1 MTNLINEFDALGQNK
16 YVTQGKTAAT
26 NMRHKGGSA
35 SDDQIGDDVEDIQFD
50 TTMDPQIDPD
60 RVDPPIDPSS
70 ASLATRPLIWMSDAL
85 TDVVPGQSVRI
96 KVSVRN
102 VGTIVETYDLS
113 VLGPARTWVSVA
125 PSEISLFPGDEGTA
139 VVTIKPPRSP
149 NMLAGR
155 YEVAIKATSQV
166 LWAERAVAEFS
177 VTVAPYHQFKAVI
190 ARSTLEL
197 KTKTSTYLQIVNEG
211 NSSTKFSVDVTDPDG
226 VFEGTLDAPTYVL
239 DPGQPAWL
247 KVEVTCPVHII
258 GKQVHGAVF
267 AHVNQVLDL
276 VTNTPV
282 IGSKPFVQRVAV
294 TQKPLLRFRL
304 GWFGRIL
311 IIFLLLALVAAF
323 ILSRFFSTAPT
334 SSAGAPAYPTN
345 FAAVMSGNT
354 SVVLTWDPVAGATG
368 YHIYAVGE
376 AGSSASPSAAPT
388 TAPAPATT
396 APAPATTAPAPA
408 TTAPAPATTAPAP
421 ATTAPATTAPAPATT
436 APVNYV
442 QPAAATNRTKAVILS
457 RTYALDSSVFVFEPQ
472 SKNGKNSKNNAKKR
486 SQKFQEIAAR
496 LPMVAPQGGS
506 VSSASASPSVS
517 SSSSSSSSSGS
528 ANGASG
534 SPTPS
539 STISSLSSASTASLD
554 LSNPTSACQNCT
566 SVNSLP
572 SGSTRYE
579 VSGAKAGILACYRIV
594 ALNGSYSSLYS
605 GAACVQVPTV
615 EQAAAADNAAAA
627 AAAASAATASPSPT
641 VVPACAPVK
650 FKVTAMSSS
659 AIGIVWQ
666 APTKLPKGA
675 ADDYCDLA
683 TPITGWDIQHQI
695 LTGWSSV
702 SPAPQ
707 LSDTALQLSG
717 LSPDTEYC
725 FRMNSVTATGPSLFS
740 KEVCATT
747 DAEVVASPSASPSSS
762 ASASASA
769 SATAA
774 TGDTAVP
781 APTS

>member
-1 MTNLINEFDALGQNK
+1 MSNLINEFDALGQNK

-26 NMRHKGGSA
+26 NMRHKGSSA
-35 SDDQIGDDVEDIQFD
+35 ENDQIGDDVEDIQFD

-70 ASLATRPLIWMSDAL
+70 ASLATRPLVWMSDAL
-85 TDVVPGQSVRI
+85 TDVVPGQAVRI

-139 VVTIKPPRSP
+139 VVTIKPPRTP

-226 VFEGTLDAPTYVL
+226 VFQGTLDAPTYVL

-276 VTNTPV
+276 ATNTPV

-294 TQKPLLRFRL
+294 TQKPVIRFRL

-323 ILSRFFSTAPT
+323 ILSRFFSTAPEST
-334 SSAGAPAYPTN
+334 AGAPAYPTN
-345 FAAVMSGNT
+345 FSAVMSGN
-354 SVVLTWDPVAGATG
+354 SNVVLTWDPVTGATG

-376 AGSSASPSAAPT
+376 AGSSASPSAA
-388 TAPAPATT
+388 ATT
-396 APAPATTAPAPA
+396 APAPATTAP
-408 TTAPAPATTAPAP
+408 
-421 ATTAPATTAPAPATT
+421 APATTAPAPATT

-442 QPAAATNRTKAVILS
+442 QPAAATNRTSAVILS
-457 RTYALDSSVFVFEPQ
+457 STYASDSSVFVFEPQ
-472 SKNGKNSKNNAKKR
+472 SKNGKNSKNNAKKQG
-486 SQKFQEIAAR
+486 QKFQEIAAR
-496 LPMVAPQGGS
+496 LPMFAPQGGS
-506 VSSASASPSVS
+506 VSSASPSASSASSASGS
-517 SSSSSSSSSGS
+517 SS
-528 ANGASG
+528 GASG
-534 SPTPS
+534 SATPS
-539 STISSLSSASTASLD
+539 STVSSLSSASTASLD
-554 LSNPTSACQNCT
+554 LSNPTSACQNCS

-572 SGSTRYE
+572 AGSTRYE
-579 VSGAKAGILACYRIV
+579 VSGVKAGILACYRIV
-594 ALNGSYSSLYS
+594 ALNGNYSSLYS

-615 EQAAAADNAAAA
+615 EQAAAADNAAVA
-627 AAAASAATASPSPT
+627 AAAASAASASPSPT
-641 VVPACAPVK
+641 AIPACAPVK
-650 FKVTAMSSS
+650 FKVSAMSSS

-683 TPITGWDIQHQI
+683 IPITGWDIQHQI
-695 LTGWSSV
+695 LTGWSSI

-707 LSDTALQLSG
+707 VNDTALQLSG

-747 DAEVVASPSASPSSS
+747 DEEVVASPSATPSSS

>member
-1 MTNLINEFDALGQNK
+1 MSNLINEFDALGQNK

-26 NMRHKGGSA
+26 NMRHKGSSA
-35 SDDQIGDDVEDIQFD
+35 ENDQIGDDVEDIQFD

-70 ASLATRPLIWMSDAL
+70 ASLATRPLVWMSDAL
-85 TDVVPGQSVRI
+85 TDVVPGQAVRI

-139 VVTIKPPRSP
+139 VVTIKPPRTP

-226 VFEGTLDAPTYVL
+226 VFQGTLDAPTYVL

-276 VTNTPV
+276 ATNTPV

-294 TQKPLLRFRL
+294 TQKPVIRFRL

-323 ILSRFFSTAPT
+323 ILSRFFSTAPEST
-334 SSAGAPAYPTN
+334 AGAPAYPTN
-345 FAAVMSGNT
+345 FSAVMSGN
-354 SVVLTWDPVAGATG
+354 SNVVLTWDPVTGATG

-376 AGSSASPSAAPT
+376 AGSSASPSAA
-388 TAPAPATT
+388 ATT

-408 TTAPAPATTAPAP
+408 TTAPAPATTAP
-421 ATTAPATTAPAPATT
+421 
-436 APVNYV
+436 VNYV
-442 QPAAATNRTKAVILS
+442 QPAIATNRTSAVILS
-457 RTYALDSSVFVFEPQ
+457 STYASDSSVFVFEPQ
-472 SKNGKNSKNNAKKR
+472 SKNGKNSKNNAKKQG
-486 SQKFQEIAAR
+486 QKFQEIAAR

-506 VSSASASPSVS
+506 VPSASPSASSASSASGS
-517 SSSSSSSSSGS
+517 SS
-528 ANGASG
+528 GASG
-534 SPTPS
+534 SATPS
-539 STISSLSSASTASLD
+539 STVSSLSSASTASLD
-554 LSNPTSACQNCT
+554 LSNPTSACQNCS

-572 SGSTRYE
+572 AGSTRYE
-579 VSGAKAGILACYRIV
+579 VSGVKAGILACYRIV
-594 ALNGSYSSLYS
+594 ALNGNYSSLYS

-615 EQAAAADNAAAA
+615 EQAAAADNAAVA
-627 AAAASAATASPSPT
+627 AAAASAASASPSPT
-641 VVPACAPVK
+641 AIPACAPVK
-650 FKVTAMSSS
+650 FKVSAMSSS

-666 APTKLPKGA
+666 APAKLPKGA

-683 TPITGWDIQHQI
+683 IPITGWDIQHQI
-695 LTGWSSV
+695 LTGWSSI

-707 LSDTALQLSG
+707 VNDTALQLSG

-747 DAEVVASPSASPSSS
+747 DEEVVASPSATPSSS

>member
-26 NMRHKGGSA
+26 NMRHKGSSA
-35 SDDQIGDDVEDIQFD
+35 ENDQIGDGVEDIQFD

-85 TDVVPGQSVRI
+85 TDVVPGQAVRI

-139 VVTIKPPRSP
+139 VVTIKPPRTP

-226 VFEGTLDAPTYVL
+226 VFQGSLDAPTYVL

-276 VTNTPV
+276 ATNTPV

-294 TQKPLLRFRL
+294 TQKPVIRFRL

-323 ILSRFFSTAPT
+323 ILSRFFSTAPE
-334 SSAGAPAYPTN
+334 SSAGAPSYPTN
-345 FAAVMSGNT
+345 FSAVMSGN
-354 SVVLTWDPVAGATG
+354 SNVVLTWDPVTGATG

-376 AGSSASPSAAPT
+376 AGSSASPSAA
-388 TAPAPATT
+388 
-396 APAPATTAPAPA
+396 
-408 TTAPAPATTAPAP
+408 
-421 ATTAPATTAPAPATT
+421 ATTAPAPATT

-442 QPAAATNRTKAVILS
+442 QPAAAANRTSAVILS
-457 RTYALDSSVFVFEPQ
+457 STYASDSSVFVFEPQ
-472 SKNGKNSKNNAKKR
+472 SKNGKNSKNNAKKQG
-486 SQKFQEIAAR
+486 QKFQEIAAR
-496 LPMVAPQGGS
+496 LPMVVPQGGS
-506 VSSASASPSVS
+506 VSSASPSASSASSASGS
-517 SSSSSSSSSGS
+517 SS
-528 ANGASG
+528 GASG
-534 SPTPS
+534 SATPS
-539 STISSLSSASTASLD
+539 STVSSLSSASTASLD
-554 LSNPTSACQNCT
+554 LSNPTSACQNCS

-572 SGSTRYE
+572 AGSTRYE

-594 ALNGSYSSLYS
+594 ALNGNDSSLYS

-615 EQAAAADNAAAA
+615 EQAAAADNAAVA
-627 AAAASAATASPSPT
+627 AAAASAASASPSPT
-641 VVPACAPVK
+641 AIPACAPVK
-650 FKVTAMSSS
+650 FKVSAMSSS

-675 ADDYCDLA
+675 ADDYCDL
-683 TPITGWDIQHQI
+683 TIPITGWDIQHQI
-695 LTGWSSV
+695 LTGWSSI

-707 LSDTALQLSG
+707 VNDTALQLSG

-747 DAEVVASPSASPSSS
+747 DEEVVASPSATPSSS

-769 SATAA
+769 SPTAV

>member
-1 MTNLINEFDALGQNK
+1 MSNLINEFDALGQNK

-26 NMRHKGGSA
+26 NMRHKGSSA
-35 SDDQIGDDVEDIQFD
+35 ENDQIGDDVEDIQFD

-70 ASLATRPLIWMSDAL
+70 ASLATRPLVWMSDAL
-85 TDVVPGQSVRI
+85 TDVVPGQAVRI

-139 VVTIKPPRSP
+139 VVTIKPPRTP

-226 VFEGTLDAPTYVL
+226 VFQGTLDAPTYVL

-247 KVEVTCPVHII
+247 KVEVTCPVHLV

-276 VTNTPV
+276 ATNTPV

-294 TQKPLLRFRL
+294 TQKPVIRFRL

-323 ILSRFFSTAPT
+323 ILSRFFSTAPEST
-334 SSAGAPAYPTN
+334 AGAPAYPTN
-345 FAAVMSGNT
+345 FSAVMSGN
-354 SVVLTWDPVAGATG
+354 SNVVLTWDPVTGATG

-376 AGSSASPSAAPT
+376 AGSSASPSAA
-388 TAPAPATT
+388 ATT
-396 APAPATTAPAPA
+396 APAPATTAP
-408 TTAPAPATTAPAP
+408 
-421 ATTAPATTAPAPATT
+421 APATTAPAPATT

-442 QPAAATNRTKAVILS
+442 QPAAATNRTSAVILS
-457 RTYALDSSVFVFEPQ
+457 STYASDSSVFVFEPQ
-472 SKNGKNSKNNAKKR
+472 SKNGKNSKNNAKKQG
-486 SQKFQEIAAR
+486 QKFQEIAAR

-506 VSSASASPSVS
+506 VSSASPSASSASSASGS
-517 SSSSSSSSSGS
+517 SS
-528 ANGASG
+528 GASG
-534 SPTPS
+534 SATPS
-539 STISSLSSASTASLD
+539 STVSSLSSASTASLD
-554 LSNPTSACQNCT
+554 LSNPTSACQNCS

-572 SGSTRYE
+572 AGSTRYE

-594 ALNGSYSSLYS
+594 ALNGNYSSLYS

-615 EQAAAADNAAAA
+615 EQAAAADNAAVA
-627 AAAASAATASPSPT
+627 AAAASAASASPSPT
-641 VVPACAPVK
+641 AIPACAPVK
-650 FKVTAMSSS
+650 FKVSAMSSS

-683 TPITGWDIQHQI
+683 IPITGWDIQHQI
-695 LTGWSSV
+695 LTGWSSI

-707 LSDTALQLSG
+707 VNDTALQLSG

-747 DAEVVASPSASPSSS
+747 DEEVVASPSATPSSS

>member
-1 MTNLINEFDALGQNK
+1 MSNLINEFDALGQNK

-26 NMRHKGGSA
+26 NMRHKGSSA
-35 SDDQIGDDVEDIQFD
+35 ENDQIGDDVEDIQFD

-85 TDVVPGQSVRI
+85 TDVVPGQAVRI

-125 PSEISLFPGDEGTA
+125 PAEISLFPGDEGTA
-139 VVTIKPPRSP
+139 FVTIKPPRTP

-226 VFEGTLDAPTYVL
+226 VFQGTLDAPTYVL

-276 VTNTPV
+276 ATNTPV

-294 TQKPLLRFRL
+294 TQKPVIRFRL

-323 ILSRFFSTAPT
+323 ILSRFFSTAPE
-334 SSAGAPAYPTN
+334 SSAGAPSYPTN
-345 FAAVMSGNT
+345 FSAVMSGN
-354 SVVLTWDPVAGATG
+354 SNVVLTWDPVTGATG

-376 AGSSASPSAAPT
+376 AGSSASPSAA
-388 TAPAPATT
+388 ATT

-408 TTAPAPATTAPAP
+408 TTAPA
-421 ATTAPATTAPAPATT
+421 
-436 APVNYV
+436 NYV
-442 QPAAATNRTKAVILS
+442 QPAAATNRTSAVILS
-457 RTYALDSSVFVFEPQ
+457 STYASDSSVFVFEPQ
-472 SKNGKNSKNNAKKR
+472 SKNGKNSKNNAKKQG
-486 SQKFQEIAAR
+486 QKFQEIAAR

-506 VSSASASPSVS
+506 VSSASPSASSASSASGS
-517 SSSSSSSSSGS
+517 SS
-528 ANGASG
+528 GASG
-534 SPTPS
+534 SATPS
-539 STISSLSSASTASLD
+539 STVSSLSSASTASLD
-554 LSNPTSACQNCT
+554 LSNPTSACQNCS

-572 SGSTRYE
+572 AGSTRYE

-594 ALNGSYSSLYS
+594 ALNGNDSSLYS

-615 EQAAAADNAAAA
+615 EQAAAADNAAVA
-627 AAAASAATASPSPT
+627 AAAASAASASPSPT
-641 VVPACAPVK
+641 AIPACAPVK
-650 FKVTAMSSS
+650 FKVSAMSSS

-675 ADDYCDLA
+675 ADDYCDL
-683 TPITGWDIQHQI
+683 TIPITGWDIQHQI
-695 LTGWSSV
+695 LTGWSSI

-707 LSDTALQLSG
+707 VNDTALQLSG

-747 DAEVVASPSASPSSS
+747 DEEVVASPSATPSSS

>member
-26 NMRHKGGSA
+26 NMRHKGSSA
-35 SDDQIGDDVEDIQFD
+35 ENDQIGDDVEDIQFD

-85 TDVVPGQSVRI
+85 TDVVPGQAVRI

-139 VVTIKPPRSP
+139 VVTIKPPRTP

-226 VFEGTLDAPTYVL
+226 VFQGTLDAPTYVL

-247 KVEVTCPVHII
+247 KVEVTCPVHLV

-276 VTNTPV
+276 ATNTPV

-294 TQKPLLRFRL
+294 TQKPVIRFRL

-311 IIFLLLALVAAF
+311 IIFLLFALVAAF
-323 ILSRFFSTAPT
+323 ILSRFFSTAPEST
-334 SSAGAPAYPTN
+334 AGAPAYPTN
-345 FAAVMSGNT
+345 FAAVMSGN
-354 SVVLTWDPVAGATG
+354 SNVVLTWDPVTGATG

-376 AGSSASPSAAPT
+376 AGSSASPSAA
-388 TAPAPATT
+388 ATT

-408 TTAPAPATTAPAP
+408 TTAPAPATTAPA
-421 ATTAPATTAPAPATT
+421 
-436 APVNYV
+436 NYV
-442 QPAAATNRTKAVILS
+442 QPAAATNRTNAVILS
-457 RTYALDSSVFVFEPQ
+457 STYALDSSVFVFEPQ
-472 SKNGKNSKNNAKKR
+472 SKNGKNSKNNAKKQG
-486 SQKFQEIAAR
+486 QKFQETAAR
-496 LPMVAPQGGS
+496 LPMVVPQGGS
-506 VSSASASPSVS
+506 VSTASASPSASSASSASGS
-517 SSSSSSSSSGS
+517 SS
-528 ANGASG
+528 GASG
-534 SPTPS
+534 SATPS
-539 STISSLSSASTASLD
+539 STVSSLSSASTASLD
-554 LSNPTSACQNCT
+554 LSNPTSACQNCS

-572 SGSTRYE
+572 AGSTRYE

-594 ALNGSYSSLYS
+594 ALNGNYSSLYS

-615 EQAAAADNAAAA
+615 EQAAAADNAAVA
-627 AAAASAATASPSPT
+627 AAAASAASASPSPT
-641 VVPACAPVK
+641 AIPACAPVK
-650 FKVTAMSSS
+650 FKVSAMSSS

-675 ADDYCDLA
+675 ADDYCDL
-683 TPITGWDIQHQI
+683 TIPITGWDIQHQI
-695 LTGWSSV
+695 LTGWSSI

-707 LSDTALQLSG
+707 VNDTALQLSG

-747 DAEVVASPSASPSSS
+747 DEEVVASPSATPSSS

>member
-26 NMRHKGGSA
+26 NMRHKGSSA
-35 SDDQIGDDVEDIQFD
+35 ENDQIGDDVEDIQFD

-226 VFEGTLDAPTYVL
+226 VFEGSLDAPTYVL

-247 KVEVTCPVHII
+247 KVEVSGPVHII

-294 TQKPLLRFRL
+294 TQKPVIRFRL

-311 IIFLLLALVAAF
+311 IIFALFALIAAF
-323 ILSRFFSTAPT
+323 ILSRLFSTAPA

-345 FAAVMSGNT
+345 FSAVMSGNT

-376 AGSSASPSAAPT
+376 AGSSASPSAAAT
-388 TAPAPATT
+388 TAAAPATT
-396 APAPATTAPAPA
+396 APAPATTAA
-408 TTAPAPATTAPAP
+408 
-421 ATTAPATTAPAPATT
+421 APATTAPAPATT

-442 QPAAATNRTKAVILS
+442 QPAAATGRTNAVILS
-457 RTYALDSSVFVFEPQ
+457 STYALDSSVFVFEPQ
-472 SKNGKNSKNNAKKR
+472 SKKGKNSKNSARKQG
-486 SQKFQEIAAR
+486 QKFEEMAAR
-496 LPMVAPQGGS
+496 VPVFAPQGGS
-506 VSSASASPSVS
+506 VSSESASPGASG
-517 SSSSSSSSSGS
+517 SSSGV
-528 ANGASG
+528 SG

-566 SVNSLP
+566 SVIALP
-572 SGSTRYE
+572 TGSTRHE

-594 ALNGSYSSLYS
+594 ALNGNYSSLYS

-627 AAAASAATASPSPT
+627 ASAASASPSPT
-641 VVPACAPVK
+641 AIPACAPVK
-650 FKVTAMSSS
+650 FKVSAMGSS

-707 LSDTALQLSG
+707 LNDTALQLSG
-717 LSPDTEYC
+717 LSPGAEYC
-725 FRMNSVTATGPSLFS
+725 FRMNGVTATGPSLFS

-747 DAEVVASPSASPSSS
+747 DEEVVASPSATPSSS
-762 ASASASA
+762 ASASAT
-769 SATAA
+769 AT

>member
-35 SDDQIGDDVEDIQFD
+35 SDDQIGDDVEDVQFD

-60 RVDPPIDPSS
+60 RVDPAFDPSS

-125 PSEISLFPGDEGTA
+125 PSEISLFPGDEGSA

-247 KVEVTCPVHII
+247 KVEVTGPVHII

-294 TQKPLLRFRL
+294 TQKPVIRFRL

-323 ILSRFFSTAPT
+323 VLSRFFSTAPQ
-334 SSAGAPAYPTN
+334 SSAGAPSYPTN
-345 FAAVMSGNT
+345 FSAVMSGNT
-354 SVVLTWDPVAGATG
+354 NVVLTWDPVTGATG

-376 AGSSASPSAAPT
+376 AGSSASPSAA
-388 TAPAPATT
+388 ATT
-396 APAPATTAPAPA
+396 APAPATTAPVPA
-408 TTAPAPATTAPAP
+408 TTAPVPVTTAPVPVTTAPAP
-421 ATTAPATTAPAPATT
+421 VTT

-457 RTYALDSSVFVFEPQ
+457 STYALDSSVFVFEPQ
-472 SKNGKNSKNNAKKR
+472 TKNGKTSKNNAKQR

-496 LPMVAPQGGS
+496 LPMVVPQGGS
-506 VSSASASPSVS
+506 VSSSSPSASSASSASGS
-517 SSSSSSSSSGS
+517 SS
-528 ANGASG
+528 GASG

-539 STISSLSSASTASLD
+539 STVSALSSASAASLD

-627 AAAASAATASPSPT
+627 AAASSAASASPSPT
-641 VVPACAPVK
+641 AIPACAPVK

-675 ADDYCDLA
+675 VDDYCDL
-683 TPITGWDIQHQI
+683 TIPITGWDIQHQI

-707 LSDTALQLSG
+707 LNDTALQLSG

-747 DAEVVASPSASPSSS
+747 DEEVVASPSASPSSS

-769 SATAA
+769 SATAT

>member
-1 MTNLINEFDALGQNK
+1 MTNLINEFDAIGQNK

-26 NMRHKGGSA
+26 GMRHKGTNA
-35 SDDQIGDDVEDIQFD
+35 ENDQIGDDVENIQFD

-85 TDVVPGQSVRI
+85 TDVVPGQAVRI

-139 VVTIKPPRSP
+139 VVTIKPPRTP

-197 KTKTSTYLQIVNEG
+197 KTKTSTYLQIINEG

-226 VFEGTLDAPTYVL
+226 VFQGSLDAPTYVL

-247 KVEVTCPVHII
+247 KVEVTCPVHIV

-276 VTNTPV
+276 ATNTPV

-294 TQKPLLRFRL
+294 TQKPVIRFRL

-311 IIFLLLALVAAF
+311 IIFVLFALVAAF

-334 SSAGAPAYPTN
+334 STAGAPAYPTN
-345 FAAVMSGNT
+345 FSAVMSGN
-354 SVVLTWDPVAGATG
+354 SNVVLTWDPVAGASG
-368 YHIYAVGE
+368 YHIYAVGD
-376 AGSSASPSAAPT
+376 AGSSASPSAAAT
-388 TAPAPATT
+388 TAPAPAPATT

-408 TTAPAPATTAPAP
+408 TTAP
-421 ATTAPATTAPAPATT
+421 
-436 APVNYV
+436 VSYV
-442 QPAAATNRTKAVILS
+442 QPAAATTRTKAVILS
-457 RTYALDSSVFVFEPQ
+457 STYASDSSVFVFEPQ
-472 SKNGKNSKNNAKKR
+472 TKNGIISKNNAKQR
-486 SQKFQEIAAR
+486 SQKSQEIAAR

-506 VSSASASPSVS
+506 VASASASPGS
-517 SSSSSSSSSGS
+517 SSAPGSSS
-528 ANGASG
+528 GASG
-534 SPTPS
+534 SPAPS
-539 STISSLSSASTASLD
+539 STVSSLSSASAASLD

-566 SVNSLP
+566 SVTALP
-572 SGSTRYE
+572 SGSTQYE

-594 ALNGSYSSLYS
+594 ALNENYSSLYS

-650 FKVTAMSSS
+650 FKVSAMSSS

-666 APTKLPKGA
+666 APTKLPKGS
-675 ADDYCDLA
+675 ADDYCDL
-683 TPITGWDIQHQI
+683 TIPITGWDIQHQI
-695 LTGWSSV
+695 LTGWSSI

-707 LSDTALQLSG
+707 VNDTALQLSG

-747 DAEVVASPSASPSSS
+747 DEEVVASPSATPSSS

-769 SATAA
+769 SPTAV

>member
-26 NMRHKGGSA
+26 NMRHKGSSA
-35 SDDQIGDDVEDIQFD
+35 ENDQIGDDVEDIQFD

-85 TDVVPGQSVRI
+85 TDVVPGQAVRI

-139 VVTIKPPRSP
+139 VVTIKPPRTP

-226 VFEGTLDAPTYVL
+226 VFQGTLDAPTYVL

-276 VTNTPV
+276 ATNTPV

-294 TQKPLLRFRL
+294 TQKPVIRFRL

-323 ILSRFFSTAPT
+323 ILSRFFSTAPE
-334 SSAGAPAYPTN
+334 SSAGAPSYPTN
-345 FAAVMSGNT
+345 FSAVMSGN
-354 SVVLTWDPVAGATG
+354 SNVVLTWDPVTGATG

-376 AGSSASPSAAPT
+376 AGSSASPSAAAT

-421 ATTAPATTAPAPATT
+421 ATTAP
-436 APVNYV
+436 VNYV
-442 QPAAATNRTKAVILS
+442 QPAAATNRTSAVILS
-457 RTYALDSSVFVFEPQ
+457 STYASDSSVFVFEPQ
-472 SKNGKNSKNNAKKR
+472 SKNGKNSKNNAKKQG
-486 SQKFQEIAAR
+486 QKFQEIAAR
-496 LPMVAPQGGS
+496 LPMVVPQGGS
-506 VSSASASPSVS
+506 VSSASPSASSASSASGS
-517 SSSSSSSSSGS
+517 SS
-528 ANGASG
+528 GASG
-534 SPTPS
+534 SATPS
-539 STISSLSSASTASLD
+539 STVSSLSSASTASLD
-554 LSNPTSACQNCT
+554 LSNPTSACQNCS

-572 SGSTRYE
+572 AGSTRYE

-594 ALNGSYSSLYS
+594 ALNGNDSSLYS

-615 EQAAAADNAAAA
+615 EQAAAADNAAVA
-627 AAAASAATASPSPT
+627 AAAASAASASPSPT
-641 VVPACAPVK
+641 AIPACAPVK
-650 FKVTAMSSS
+650 FKVSAMSSS

-675 ADDYCDLA
+675 ADDYCDL
-683 TPITGWDIQHQI
+683 TIPITGWDIQHQI
-695 LTGWSSV
+695 LTGWSSI

-707 LSDTALQLSG
+707 VNDTALQLSG

-747 DAEVVASPSASPSSS
+747 DEEVVASPSATPSSS

-769 SATAA
+769 SPTAV